1 MDQTPMDIADLIDQ
15 LNERG
20 EKVIFV
26 GDGIDVYADVL
37 KEKMTADYAFAPAHM
52 NKQRAGSVA
61 AAAQVR

>member
-26 GDGIDVYADVL
+26 GDGIDVYARCV
-37 KEKMTADYAFAPAHM
+37 
-52 NKQRAGSVA
+52 
-61 AAAQVR
+61 